1 RRSPPFAAGEPE
13 PPPVAHRGIPV
24 AGRRPSLRESP
35 ASRSPSRAGGEP
47 PQVAALRHGRA
58 GAAEPPPVA
67 RLPLLLCCRSPC
79 RCPDVQVRGD
89 AMLNSPLRPA
99 DLVCCSC
106 CLNRCVPAVR
116 RWRDRGG
123 RGYAWLTE
131 IPGQDQFPPMK
142 GIHRLRPP
150 SRGLD
155 VGTLQ
160 LLPQCYFSKSDLC
173 NS

>member
-1 RRSPPFAAGEPE
+1 
-13 PPPVAHRGIPV
+13 
-24 AGRRPSLRESP
+24 
-35 ASRSPSRAGGEP
+35 
-47 PQVAALRHGRA
+47 
-58 GAAEPPPVA
+58 
-67 RLPLLLCCRSPC
+67 
-79 RCPDVQVRGD
+79 
-89 AMLNSPLRPA
+89 MLNSPLRPA

-173 NS
+173 NSAVFTYVYSNLRQSCVYWTTCAKAIHTGQMVLKAWCRFRKLLS

>member
-1 RRSPPFAAGEPE
+1 
-13 PPPVAHRGIPV
+13 
-24 AGRRPSLRESP
+24 P
-35 ASRSPSRAGGEP
+35 AD
-47 PQVAALRHGRA
+47 
-58 GAAEPPPVA
+58 A
-67 RLPLLLCCRSPC
+67 RLLCPSPC